1 MVVVALSI
9 TGVINRTRALLAGR
23 KGIRFFQ
30 HVMNVRLQLRKGSV
44 YSTTTTLLFRIAPCV
59 YLGAALI
66 AFLFIPVANLEPICS
81 FHGDIVFVAYLLALS
96 RVALILAAMDTG
108 SSFETELMGDVKA
121 GFPSPAEDI
130 REKLDLIKLLVKHK
144 ASTFF
149 FRVDG
154 VSMVDSGM
162 DEGDI
167 LIVDRAIDPYNNCK
181 AVCYIDGEYT
191 VKRVEMSDK
200 GVRLM
205 PANENKTTYKP
216 IEITSENNFLI
227 WGVVTWVIKKM

>member
-1 MVVVALSI
+1 MD
-9 TGVINRTRALLAGR
+9 
-23 KGIRFFQ
+23 K
-30 HVMNVRLQLRKGSV
+30 
-44 YSTTTTLLFRIAPCV
+44 
-59 YLGAALI
+59 
-66 AFLFIPVANLEPICS
+66 
-81 FHGDIVFVAYLLALS
+81 FVPHK
-96 RVALILAAMDTG
+96 IDD
-108 SSFETELMGDVKA
+108 SSSYESELVGDVKA

-144 ASTFF
+144 AATFF

-167 LIVDRAIDPYNNCK
+167 IIVDRAIEPYNNCK

-200 GVRLM
+200 GIRLM
-205 PANENKTTYKP
+205 PANENNTSYRP
-216 IEITSENNFLI
+216 IEVSPDNQFII
-227 WGVVTWVIKKM
+227 WGVVSWVIKKM